1 MKAETDTLVTFT
13 LRGADWSVLRSQS
26 GHIRYFPLFFH
37 SVSHSLDIHQGVTR
51 PKVKI
56 REIRKNKH
64 TAITSTE
71 FKIASAERVSFNF
84 NICKREAK
92 ARNNLY
98 YVTENTSLLYKISRA
113 SIFSITFTKKIETLT
128 CNLDSHSGKKYL
140 NVIQTNV
147 FCTRV
152 RTFLH

>member
-1 MKAETDTLVTFT
+1 M
-13 LRGADWSVLRSQS
+13 VLTGQF
-26 GHIRYFPLFFH
+26 HVPLFFH

-71 FKIASAERVSFNF
+71 FIIASAERVFFNS

-92 ARNNLY
+92 ARNDLY
-98 YVTENTSLLYKISRA
+98 YVTENTSLLYKISHA
-113 SIFSITFTKKIETLT
+113 SIFSITFTKKIEILT
-128 CNLDSHSGKKYL
+128 CNLNSYSGKKYL

-147 FCTRV
+147 FYIRV
-152 RTFLH
+152 RTFVH